1 MFKNTLISRRN
12 STLLYVRAMSIGVIK
27 AAR

>member
-12 STLLYVRAMSIGVIK
+12 STLRYVSSMSIGVIK
-27 AAR
+27 ASR